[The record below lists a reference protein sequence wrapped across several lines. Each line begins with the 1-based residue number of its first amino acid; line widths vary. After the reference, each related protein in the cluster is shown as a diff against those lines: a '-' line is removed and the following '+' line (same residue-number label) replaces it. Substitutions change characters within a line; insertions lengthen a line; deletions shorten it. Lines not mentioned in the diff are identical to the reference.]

1 MDLAAWSIEIS
12 SAKVKQIPFP
22 VGSLSEICSSDKNYG
37 SMNKKGTPWQYLCCR
52 NVINRKMSRYA
63 QKLRYPRN
71 MVENRDIP
79 RYRK

>member
-1 MDLAAWSIEIS
+1 MNLAAWSIETS
-12 SAKVKQIPFP
+12 SAKVKQMPFP
-22 VGSLSEICSSDKNYG
+22 VGSLSEICSSDKIYG
-37 SMNKKGTPWQYLCCR
+37 SMNKKGTPWQYLYCR

-71 MVENRDIP
+71 MAENRDIP